1 MIGQTRA
8 DRAFEAIN
16 LALVL
21 FVTFLVLY
29 PLIFVVSASI
39 SHPDYV
45 NTGRVYLWP
54 REVSLGGYTD
64 VVREPRVWTGYRN
77 TILYV
82 AVDVAVSVIVIIGAG
97 YALSRPERL
106 KGSRAFTFFF
116 TLTMLFSG
124 GLIPLYLLLKS
135 LGMINTVWALTLP
148 QAATVFHIIITR
160 TFFQTGIPDSLYDA
174 AEIDGASFS
183 QTFFR
188 VALPLSTAIIAVIA
202 LFKGVF
208 QWNSFFA
215 PLVFITD
222 QDRAPLQIVLRNL
235 LLANQEIASSTDM
248 SSLSPEA
255 MEEMGR
261 RALQAEQMK
270 YSLIVVASFPVLMVY
285 PFLQRF
291 FIKGVML
298 GSIKG

>member
-21 FVTFLVLY
+21 LVTFLVLY

-116 TLTMLFSG
+116 TFTMLFSG

-255 MEEMGR
+255 MEEMGK

>member
-1 MIGQTRA
+1 MIGQTRT
-8 DRAFEAIN
+8 DRAFETVN
-16 LALVL
+16 LVL
-21 FVTFLVLY
+21 VLLVTFLILY

-77 TILYV
+77 TIFYV

-116 TLTMLFSG
+116 TFTMLFSG

-148 QAATVFHIIITR
+148 YAATVFHIIITR

-255 MEEMGR
+255 MEEMGK